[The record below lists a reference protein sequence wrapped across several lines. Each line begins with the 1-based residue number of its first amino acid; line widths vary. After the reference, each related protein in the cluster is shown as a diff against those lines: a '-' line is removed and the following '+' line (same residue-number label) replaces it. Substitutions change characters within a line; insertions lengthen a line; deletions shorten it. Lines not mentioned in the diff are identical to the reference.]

1 MIKLFVDKGEFKRL
15 SSLST
20 YSIKDLEKL
29 SGIKAHT
36 LRIWEQRYGVLKPQR
51 TESNIRYYSNED
63 LKKILNINILNNHGI
78 KISKIIKLSDKEISQ
93 KVIELSQVNTAI
105 DTQIDALMLA
115 MIELDELRFEQVVTS
130 SIVQNGFE
138 NTISKIIFPFL
149 KKIGVMWQTGAV
161 NPAQEHFISNL
172 IRQKVIVG
180 IDRLPY
186 PTSKTAPRYM
196 FFLPEGELHE
206 LSLLLYCYMAK
217 ARGAHTIYLGQSV
230 PLDDIQKVFNVR
242 KPQFVVSV
250 FTFSFQIETEDY
262 IKQLSKVLSE
272 STILLSGFQ
281 LMEYKKKLPSNI
293 KIFKEPE
300 DFAKMIEDQIK
311 ASIA

>member
-1 MIKLFVDKGEFKRL
+1 MIKLFIDARELKRL
-15 SSLST
+15 SNLST

-36 LRIWEQRYGVLKPQR
+36 LRVWEQRYGVLKPQR

-63 LKKILNINILNNHGI
+63 LKKLLNINILNNSGL

-105 DTQIDALMLA
+105 DAQIDALMLA
-115 MIELDELRFEQVVTS
+115 MIEMDEMRFEQVVTS

-230 PLDDIQKVFNVR
+230 PLDDIQKVYSVR

-250 FTFSFQIETEDY
+250 FTFSFQIETEEY

-272 STILLSGFQ
+272 SSVLLSGFQ
-281 LMEYKKKLPSNI
+281 LMEYKKKLPTNI

-300 DFAKMIEDQIK
+300 DFAKLVEDQIK

>member
-1 MIKLFVDKGEFKRL
+1 MIKLFIDAREHKRL
-15 SSLST
+15 SNLST

-51 TESNIRYYSNED
+51 TDSNIRYYSNED
-63 LKKILNINILNNHGI
+63 LKKLLNINILNNNGI
-78 KISKIIKLSDKEISQ
+78 KISKIIKLSDNEISQ
-93 KVIELSQVNTAI
+93 KVIELSQINTAI
-105 DTQIDALMLA
+105 DAQIDALMLS
-115 MIELDELRFEQVVTS
+115 MIEMDEMRFEQVVTS

-186 PTSKTAPRYM
+186 PTSKNAPRYM

-217 ARGAHTIYLGQSV
+217 ARGAHAIYLGQSV

-242 KPQFVVSV
+242 KPHFIVSV

-281 LMEYKKKLPSNI
+281 LMEYTKKLPSNI

-300 DFAKMIEDQIK
+300 DFAKIVEEQIK

>member
-1 MIKLFVDKGEFKRL
+1 MIKLFIDARELKRL
-15 SSLST
+15 NNLST

-51 TESNIRYYSNED
+51 TESNIRYYTNED
-63 LKKILNINILNNHGI
+63 LKKLLNINILNNSGL
-78 KISKIIKLSDKEISQ
+78 KISKIVKLSDKEIAQ
-93 KVIELSQVNTAI
+93 KVIELSQINSDINA
-105 DTQIDALMLA
+105 QIDALMLA
-115 MIELDELRFEQVVTS
+115 MIELDEIRFEQVITA
-130 SIVQNGFE
+130 SIVQIGFE
-138 NTISKIIFPFL
+138 NTISKIVFPFL

-172 IRQKVIVG
+172 IRQKVIVA

-186 PTSKTAPRYM
+186 TQSKTAPRYM

-242 KPQFVVSV
+242 KPNFVVSV

-262 IKQLSKVLSE
+262 IKQLSKVLSDA
-272 STILLSGFQ
+272 TILLSGFQ

-293 KIFKEPE
+293 KIFREPE
-300 DFAKMIEDQIK
+300 DFAALVESHIK
-311 ASIA
+311 ASIS